1 MALIRVRNKEGNY
14 IDIPALQGES
24 AYDIA
29 VRNGFV
35 GTEAE
40 WLESMGFANYVVL
53 NKLGD
58 SNGRLTYDGKLVGG
72 SDKIKIKRREFD
84 MRSVGEDFI
93 DGFALTD
100 VVGTNT
106 IAFYVKENLPNNAR
120 IVDFD
125 IEFNGTIY
133 SSSELAINN
142 LISFLDEIQIYPSMR
157 YQSSEAAYLAVTIA
171 CNNPTALLYSNIGN
185 EYNLTKLFL
194 YYIDSEVEIIPYE

>member
-1 MALIRVRNKEGNY
+1 
-14 IDIPALQGES
+14 
-24 AYDIA
+24 
-29 VRNGFV
+29 
-35 GTEAE
+35 
-40 WLESMGFANYVVL
+40 
-53 NKLGD
+53 
-58 SNGRLTYDGKLVGG
+58 
-72 SDKIKIKRREFD
+72 
-84 MRSVGEDFI
+84 MRSVGEDYV
-93 DGFALTD
+93 DGFAFTD

-157 YQSSEAAYLAVTIA
+157 YQSSEAAYLAITIA
-171 CNNPTALLYSNIGN
+171 CNDSLGLLYTNISKD
-185 EYNLTKLFL
+185 YNLTKLFL

>member
-1 MALIRVRNKEGNY
+1 MSLIRVRDKEGNY
-14 IDIPALQGES
+14 IDIPALQGEA

-35 GTEAE
+35 GTEQE
-40 WLESMGFANYVVL
+40 WLESI
-53 NKLGD
+53 
-58 SNGRLTYDGKLVGG
+58 GG

-133 SSSELAINN
+133 SSSELAIND

-194 YYIDSEVEIIPYE
+194 YYVDSEVEIIPYE

>member
-1 MALIRVRNKEGNY
+1 MALIRVRDKDGKY

-29 VRNGFV
+29 VRNGYT
-35 GTEAE
+35 GTEQE
-40 WLESMGFANYVVL
+40 WLESI
-53 NKLGD
+53 
-58 SNGRLTYDGKLVGG
+58 GG

-84 MRSVGEDFI
+84 MSSVGEDFI

-142 LISFLDEIQIYPSMR
+142 LISFLDEIQIHPSLR
-157 YQSSEAAYLAVTIA
+157 YDAGTAAYLAVTIA
-171 CNNPTALLYSNIGN
+171 CNDSLGLLYTNISVD
-185 EYNLTKLFL
+185 YNLTKLFL

>member
-1 MALIRVRNKEGNY
+1 MSLIRVRDKEGNY

-35 GTEAE
+35 GTEQE
-40 WLESMGFANYVVL
+40 WLESI
-53 NKLGD
+53 
-58 SNGRLTYDGKLVGG
+58 GG
-72 SDKIKIKRREFD
+72 SNKIKIKRREFD
-84 MRSVGEDFI
+84 MSSVGEDYV
-93 DGFALTD
+93 DGFAFTD

-133 SSSELAINN
+133 SSSELAIKD
-142 LISFLDEIQIYPSMR
+142 LISFHDKIQINSPMPYFTDLN
-157 YQSSEAAYLAVTIA
+157 AYLAIIIA
-171 CNNPTALLYSNIGN
+171 CNDSSGLLYTNISVD
-185 EYNLTKLFL
+185 YNLTKLFL

>member
-1 MALIRVRNKEGNY
+1 MALIRVRDKEGNFV
-14 IDIPALQGES
+14 DIPALQGES

-40 WLESMGFANYVVL
+40 WLESI
-53 NKLGD
+53 
-58 SNGRLTYDGKLVGG
+58 GG

-84 MRSVGEDFI
+84 MRSVGEDYI
-93 DGFALTD
+93 DGFAFTD

-125 IEFNGTIY
+125 IEFNGNIY
-133 SSSELAINN
+133 SSSELAIND

-157 YQSSEAAYLAVTIA
+157 YQASEKAYLAVTIA
-171 CNNPTALLYSNIGN
+171 CNDPTVLLYSNIGN

>member
-1 MALIRVRNKEGNY
+1 MSLIRVRDKEGNY

-29 VRNGFV
+29 VRNGYT

-40 WLESMGFANYVVL
+40 WLESI
-53 NKLGD
+53 
-58 SNGRLTYDGKLVGG
+58 GG
-72 SDKIKIKRREFD
+72 SNKVKIKRREFD
-84 MRSVGEDFI
+84 MRSVGEEYI

-106 IAFYVKENLPNNAR
+106 IAFYVKENLPDNAR

-133 SSSELAINN
+133 SSSELVIND
-142 LISFLDEIQIYPSMR
+142 LISYFDNIQIHPSLR
-157 YQSSEAAYLAVTIA
+157 YDAGMAAYLAVIIA
-171 CNNPTALLYSNIGN
+171 CNDSSGLLYTNISVD
-185 EYNLTKLFL
+185 YNLTKLFL
-194 YYIDSEVEIIPYE
+194 YYVDSEVEIIPYE